1 MGDLRLFLLG
11 QLCKGLCLVRH
22 EEYGV
27 IAETALPHG
36 GKSDGAGSLPLGGDG
51 IPIGEGTGNGAGKM
65 SRPGGLPPHSL
76 QQQHIPSPVIQ
87 PLAAVP
93 GGVHTGAAVEGVHAQ
108 AGIVSDG
115 GQLRQ
120 LADGLGLQHGILR
133 EGAPGLLHVHGD
145 PQVLGTYYLHTEL
158 AQNGPHFP
166 DLIGIMGR

>member
-36 GKSDGAGSLPLGGDG
+36 GKSDGAGSLPFGGDG
-51 IPIGEGTGNGAGKM
+51 VPIGEGTGNGAGKM

-120 LADGLGLQHGILR
+120 LTDGLGLQHGILS
-133 EGAPGLLHVHGD
+133 EGAPGLLHVHSD
-145 PQVLGTYYLHTEL
+145 PQFLGTYYLHVEL

>member
-1 MGDLRLFLLG
+1 
-11 QLCKGLCLVRH
+11 
-22 EEYGV
+22 
-27 IAETALPHG
+27 
-36 GKSDGAGSLPLGGDG
+36 
-51 IPIGEGTGNGAGKM
+51 M
-65 SRPGGLPPHSL
+65 SRTGGLPPHSL

-120 LADGLGLQHGILR
+120 LADGLGLQHGILS
-133 EGAPGLLHVHGD
+133 EGAPGLLHVHSD
-145 PQVLGTYYLHTEL
+145 PQFLGTYYLHAEL